1 MRSVNH
7 SAGRFRKHELPNT
20 TNAANSLARF
30 SRSCSLGR
38 PLAVE
43 KKKMNNNDQITL
55 VEIRERLVRI
65 ETILEEQDYKAVC
78 KTADDALAIAKN
90 NAEEIAKLQNILSWV
105 IRAIIGAVISA
116 IMAFILIK

>member
-1 MRSVNH
+1 MSFRFPKVPPIRQGFPRSISGEVV
-7 SAGRFRKHELPNT
+7 G
-20 TNAANSLARF
+20 
-30 SRSCSLGR
+30 G
-38 PLAVE
+38 E
-43 KKKMNNNDQITL
+43 KEKMNSNDQITL

>member
-1 MRSVNH
+1 MSF
-7 SAGRFRKHELPNT
+7 RFDKDRQFPSEIF
-20 TNAANSLARF
+20 A
-30 SRSCSLGR
+30 RSCSLGR

-43 KKKMNNNDQITL
+43 KKKTMTNNDQITL

-90 NAEEIAKLQNILSWV
+90 NAEDIAKLQNIVSWV
-105 IRAIIGAVISA
+105 IRAVIGAVISA

>member
-1 MRSVNH
+1 M
-7 SAGRFRKHELPNT
+7 
-20 TNAANSLARF
+20 LAREAAG
-30 SRSCSLGR
+30 GR
-38 PLAVE
+38 KE
-43 KKKMNNNDQITL
+43 KTMTNNDQITL

-90 NAEEIAKLQNILSWV
+90 NAEDIAKLQNIVSWV
-105 IRAIIGAVISA
+105 IRAVIGAVISA